1 MGSEMCI
8 RDSYYADKTCLNILK
23 ILILSVTFIL
33 LAVTVYF
40 LSFIPIV
47 MILLCIIFLAAGF
60 FTAIIYLPIYFKNL
74 NYYVSNDRIIKES
87 GFYFK
92 KKQII
97 RIDKIQFTTSVST
110 PFSKLTGL
118 NFIVLYAYG
127 GMMTVMFLSD
137 HDFAEFNYNLKV

>member
-1 MGSEMCI
+1 MKH
-8 RDSYYADKTCLNILK
+8 YYADKTCLNILK

-47 MILLCIIFLAAGF
+47 MILLCIIFLAASF

>member
-1 MGSEMCI
+1 MKH
-8 RDSYYADKTCLNILK
+8 YYADKTCLNILK

-60 FTAIIYLPIYFKNL
+60 FTAIIYLPIYFKDL

>member
-1 MGSEMCI
+1 MKH
-8 RDSYYADKTCLNILK
+8 YYADKTCLNILK

-137 HDFAEFNYNLKV
+137 HDFV

>member
-1 MGSEMCI
+1 MKH
-8 RDSYYADKTCLNILK
+8 YYADKTCLNILK

-127 GMMTVMFLSD
+127 GMMTVMSLTLFIHGSRVHGLIFL
-137 HDFAEFNYNLKV
+137 

>member
-1 MGSEMCI
+1 MKH
-8 RDSYYADKTCLNILK
+8 YYADKTCLNILK

>member
-1 MGSEMCI
+1 MSKYTKNTYTI
-8 RDSYYADKTCLNILK
+8 RNIY
-23 ILILSVTFIL
+23 T
-33 LAVTVYF
+33 ACVTVYF

>member
-1 MGSEMCI
+1 MNHFYE
-8 RDSYYADKTCLNILK
+8 DKTCINILK

-127 GMMTVMFLSD
+127 GMRTVMFLSD

>member
-1 MGSEMCI
+1 MKH
-8 RDSYYADKTCLNILK
+8 YYADKTCLNILK

-47 MILLCIIFLAAGF
+47 MILLCIIFLATGF

>member
-1 MGSEMCI
+1 MKH
-8 RDSYYADKTCLNILK
+8 YYADQTFLNILK

-60 FTAIIYLPIYFKNL
+60 FTAIIYRPIYFKNL

>member
-1 MGSEMCI
+1 MKH
-8 RDSYYADKTCLNILK
+8 YYADKTCLNILK

-74 NYYVSNDRIIKES
+74 NKES

>member
-1 MGSEMCI
+1 MKH
-8 RDSYYADKTCLNILK
+8 YYADKTCLNILK

-97 RIDKIQFTTSVST
+97 RIDKIQFTTS
-110 PFSKLTGL
+110 FSKLTGL

>member
-1 MGSEMCI
+1 MKH
-8 RDSYYADKTCLNILK
+8 YYADKTCLNILK

-47 MILLCIIFLAAGF
+47 MILLCIIFLTAGF

>member
-1 MGSEMCI
+1 MKH
-8 RDSYYADKTCLNILK
+8 YYADKTCLNILK
-23 ILILSVTFIL
+23 ILIQSVTFIL

>member
-1 MGSEMCI
+1 MKH
-8 RDSYYADKTCLNILK
+8 YYADKTCLNILK

-60 FTAIIYLPIYFKNL
+60 FTAIIYLTIYFKNL

>member
-1 MGSEMCI
+1 MKH
-8 RDSYYADKTCLNILK
+8 YYADKTCLNILK
-23 ILILSVTFIL
+23 ILILSVRFIL

>member
-1 MGSEMCI
+1 MKH
-8 RDSYYADKTCLNILK
+8 YYADKTCLNILK
-23 ILILSVTFIL
+23 ILILSITFIL

-40 LSFIPIV
+40 LSFIPII
-47 MILLCIIFLAAGF
+47 MIPLSIIFFGTGF
-60 FTAIIYLPIYFKNL
+60 FMAMIYLPVYFRNL
-74 NYYVSNDRIIKES
+74 NYYVSEDKIIKES
-87 GFYFK
+87 GFYFR

-97 RIDKIQFTTSVST
+97 RINKIQFTTAVST

-137 HDFAEFNYNLKV
+137 HDFAELSYNLKV

>member
-1 MGSEMCI
+1 MKH
-8 RDSYYADKTCLNILK
+8 YYADKTCLNILK

-47 MILLCIIFLAAGF
+47 MILLGIIFLAAGF

>member
-1 MGSEMCI
+1 MKH
-8 RDSYYADKTCLNILK
+8 YYADKTCLNILK

-92 KKQII
+92 KKQIV

-110 PFSKLTGL
+110 PYSKLTGL

>member
-1 MGSEMCI
+1 MKH
-8 RDSYYADKTCLNILK
+8 YYADKTCLNILK
-23 ILILSVTFIL
+23 ILILSVTLIL

>member
-1 MGSEMCI
+1 MKH
-8 RDSYYADKTCLNILK
+8 YYADKTCLNILK

-137 HDFAEFNYNLKV
+137 HEFAEFNYNLKV

>member
-1 MGSEMCI
+1 MKH
-8 RDSYYADKTCLNILK
+8 YYADKTCLNILK

-110 PFSKLTGL
+110 PFSKLTVL

>member
-1 MGSEMCI
+1 MKH
-8 RDSYYADKTCLNILK
+8 YYAGKTCLNILK

>member
-1 MGSEMCI
+1 MKH
-8 RDSYYADKTCLNILK
+8 YYADKTCLNILK

-47 MILLCIIFLAAGF
+47 MILLCIIFLDAGF

>member
-1 MGSEMCI
+1 MSKYTKNTYTI
-8 RDSYYADKTCLNILK
+8 RNIYTACRYRIFPVLYTNSYDFIVYYIL
-23 ILILSVTFIL
+23 
-33 LAVTVYF
+33 
-40 LSFIPIV
+40 
-47 MILLCIIFLAAGF
+47 GRRF

>member
-1 MGSEMCI
+1 MKH
-8 RDSYYADKTCLNILK
+8 YYADKTCLNILK

-97 RIDKIQFTTSVST
+97 LIDKIQFTTSVST

>member
-1 MGSEMCI
+1 MKH
-8 RDSYYADKTCLNILK
+8 YYADKTCLNILK

-60 FTAIIYLPIYFKNL
+60 FTAIIYLPIYFKSL

>member
-1 MGSEMCI
+1 MKH
-8 RDSYYADKTCLNILK
+8 YYADKTCLNILK

-40 LSFIPIV
+40 LSFIPII
-47 MILLCIIFLAAGF
+47 MITLSIIFFGTGF
-60 FTAIIYLPIYFKNL
+60 FMAMIYLPVYFRNL
-74 NYYVSNDRIIKES
+74 NYYVSEDKIIKES
-87 GFYFK
+87 GFYFR

-97 RIDKIQFTTSVST
+97 RINKIQFTTAVST

-137 HDFAEFNYNLKV
+137 HDFAELSYNLKV